1 MNTETL
7 FIALIILAIG
17 LGYAIFQINSI
28 KHYLVL
34 VDEAFA
40 SYDKQITSNQ
50 KTIKIL
56 ADKLG
61 DYDKNLSTIRHS
73 ISLQTET
80 LKEKIATME
89 ERWLILA
96 DDRITSIPKTNK
108 EWFDAKQIT
117 QQPIQKTWKA
127 PKNSQTKQSLI
138 ATTHESEEDDSDDEG
153 DGTNQDFSE
162 IDNQQFE
169 KLLNMKSHGNKN
181 VYYHPSKSSAR
192 SPY

>member
-7 FIALIILAIG
+7 FIVLIVFAIG
-17 LGYAIFQINSI
+17 IGYTIFQINTI
-28 KHYLVL
+28 KSYLIL
-34 VDEAFA
+34 VDEVLATYEKNF
-40 SYDKQITSNQ
+40 STHQ
-50 KTIKIL
+50 KSIKAL
-56 ADKLG
+56 SDKLN
-61 DYDKNLSTIRHS
+61 DCEKNLSSIRHS
-73 ISLQTET
+73 MSLQTET

-108 EWFDAKQIT
+108 EWYEAKIIM

-127 PKNSQTKQSLI
+127 PKNSQTKKSLI
-138 ATTHESEEDDSDDEG
+138 TTTHESDEDEDDSDG

-162 IDNQQFE
+162 IDNTNFE
-169 KLLNMKSHGNKN
+169 KLLNTKSHGNKN
-181 VYYHPSKSSAR
+181 VYYHPSKSSVR

>member
-1 MNTETL
+1 MNINTL
-7 FIALIILAIG
+7 YIILALLAICIG
-17 LGYAIFQINSI
+17 YTIYQINSI
-28 KHYLVL
+28 KNYLVL
-34 VDEAFA
+34 ADEAFA

-61 DYDKNLSTIRHS
+61 DNEKNLSSIRHS
-73 ISLQTET
+73 MSLQTET
-80 LKEKIATME
+80 LKEKIATLE
-89 ERWLILA
+89 ERWEILA
-96 DDRITSIPKTNK
+96 DERITSIPKNNK
-108 EWFDAKQIT
+108 EWYDAKQIT

-127 PKNSQTKQSLI
+127 PKNSQTKSSLI
-138 ATTHESEEDDSDDEG
+138 STTHESDEEDDSDG

-169 KLLNMKSHGNKN
+169 KLLNTKSHSHKN
-181 VYYHPSKSSAR
+181 VYHPSKSSAR

>member
-7 FIALIILAIG
+7 SIALIILAIG
-17 LGYAIFQINSI
+17 LGYAIFQINTI
-28 KHYLVL
+28 KNYFVL
-34 VDEAFA
+34 VDEALATYEKNFA
-40 SYDKQITSNQ
+40 THQ
-50 KTIKIL
+50 KSIKAL
-56 ADKLG
+56 SDKLS
-61 DYDKNLSTIRHS
+61 DYEKNLSTIRHS

-80 LKEKIATME
+80 LKEKIATLE
-89 ERWLILA
+89 ERWEILA
-96 DDRITSIPKTNK
+96 DERITSIPKNNK

-138 ATTHESEEDDSDDEG
+138 KASHESDEEDDSDG

-169 KLLNMKSHGNKN
+169 KLLNTKSHGNKN
-181 VYYHPSKSSAR
+181 IYHPSKSSAR

>member
-17 LGYAIFQINSI
+17 IGYAIFQINSI
-28 KHYLVL
+28 KNYLIL
-34 VDEAFA
+34 VDEALATYEKNF
-40 SYDKQITSNQ
+40 TTHQ
-50 KTIKIL
+50 KSIKAL
-56 ADKLG
+56 SDKLS
-61 DYDKNLSTIRHS
+61 DYEKNLSSIRHS

-80 LKEKIATME
+80 LKEKIATLE
-89 ERWLILA
+89 ERWIILA
-96 DDRITSIPKTNK
+96 DERITSIPKNNK

-138 ATTHESEEDDSDDEG
+138 STTHDSEEDDSDG

-169 KLLNMKSHGNKN
+169 KLLNTKSHGNKN

>member
-7 FIALIILAIG
+7 YIALIILAIG
-17 LGYAIFQINSI
+17 LGYAIFQINTI
-28 KHYLVL
+28 KNYFVL
-34 VDEAFA
+34 VDEALATYEKNFA
-40 SYDKQITSNQ
+40 THQ
-50 KTIKIL
+50 KSIKAL
-56 ADKLG
+56 SDKLS
-61 DYDKNLSTIRHS
+61 DYEKNLSSIRHS
-73 ISLQTET
+73 MSLQIET
-80 LKEKIATME
+80 FKEKIATME

-138 ATTHESEEDDSDDEG
+138 KASHESDEEDDSDG

-169 KLLNMKSHGNKN
+169 KLLNTKSHGNKN
-181 VYYHPSKSSAR
+181 IYHPSKSSAR

>member
-7 FIALIILAIG
+7 FITLIILAIG
-17 LGYAIFQINSI
+17 IGYAIFQINTI
-28 KHYLVL
+28 KNYFVL
-34 VDEAFA
+34 VDEALATYEKNFA
-40 SYDKQITSNQ
+40 THQ
-50 KTIKIL
+50 KSIKAL
-56 ADKLG
+56 SDKLS
-61 DYDKNLSTIRHS
+61 DYEKNLSSIRHS

-80 LKEKIATME
+80 LKEKIATLE
-89 ERWLILA
+89 ERWEILA
-96 DDRITSIPKTNK
+96 DERITSIPKNNK

-127 PKNSQTKQSLI
+127 QKNSQTKESLVK
-138 ATTHESEEDDSDDEG
+138 ASHESDDEDDSDG

-162 IDNQQFE
+162 MDNTNFE
-169 KLLNMKSHGNKN
+169 KLLNTKSHGNKN

>member
-1 MNTETL
+1 MNINTL
-7 FIALIILAIG
+7 YIILALLAICIG
-17 LGYAIFQINSI
+17 YTIYQINSI
-28 KHYLVL
+28 KNYLVL
-34 VDEAFA
+34 ADEAFA

-61 DYDKNLSTIRHS
+61 DNEKNLSSIRHS
-73 ISLQTET
+73 MSLQTET
-80 LKEKIATME
+80 LKEKIATLE
-89 ERWLILA
+89 ERWEILA
-96 DDRITSIPKTNK
+96 DERITSIPKNNK

-138 ATTHESEEDDSDDEG
+138 KASHDSEEDDSDG

-162 IDNQQFE
+162 MDNTNFE
-169 KLLNMKSHGNKN
+169 KLLNTKSHGNKN
-181 VYYHPSKSSAR
+181 IYHPSKSSAR

>member
-7 FIALIILAIG
+7 FIVLIVFAIG
-17 LGYAIFQINSI
+17 IGYTIFQINTI
-28 KHYLVL
+28 KSYLIL
-34 VDEAFA
+34 VDEVLATYEKNF
-40 SYDKQITSNQ
+40 STHQ
-50 KTIKIL
+50 KSIKAL
-56 ADKLG
+56 SDKLN
-61 DYDKNLSTIRHS
+61 DCEKNLSSIRHFM
-73 ISLQTET
+73 SLQIET
-80 LKEKIATME
+80 FKEKIATME

-138 ATTHESEEDDSDDEG
+138 KASHESDEEDDSDG

-162 IDNQQFE
+162 MDNTNFE
-169 KLLNMKSHGNKN
+169 KLLNTKSHSHKN
-181 VYYHPSKSSAR
+181 VYYHPSKSSNT
-192 SPY
+192 PH

>member
-28 KHYLVL
+28 KSYLIL
-34 VDEAFA
+34 VDEALATYEKNF
-40 SYDKQITSNQ
+40 STHQ
-50 KTIKIL
+50 KSIKAL
-56 ADKLG
+56 SDKLS
-61 DYDKNLSTIRHS
+61 DYEKNLSSIRHS

-80 LKEKIATME
+80 LKEKIATLE
-89 ERWLILA
+89 ERWEILA
-96 DDRITSIPKTNK
+96 DERITSIPKNNK

-127 PKNSQTKQSLI
+127 PKNSQTKESLVK
-138 ATTHESEEDDSDDEG
+138 ASHDSEEDDSDG

-169 KLLNMKSHGNKN
+169 KLLNTKSHGNKN
-181 VYYHPSKSSAR
+181 IYHPSKSSAR

>member
-7 FIALIILAIG
+7 SIAFIILAIG
-17 LGYAIFQINSI
+17 IGYAIFQINTI
-28 KHYLVL
+28 KNYFVL
-34 VDEAFA
+34 VDEALATYEKNF
-40 SYDKQITSNQ
+40 STHQ
-50 KTIKIL
+50 KSIKAIS
-56 ADKLG
+56 DKLS
-61 DYDKNLSTIRHS
+61 DYEKNLSSIRHS

-80 LKEKIATME
+80 LKEKIATLE
-89 ERWLILA
+89 ERWEILA
-96 DDRITSIPKTNK
+96 DERITSIPKNNK

-138 ATTHESEEDDSDDEG
+138 KASHESDEEDDSDG
-153 DGTNQDFSE
+153 DGTNPDFSE

-169 KLLNMKSHGNKN
+169 KLLNTKSHGNKN
-181 VYYHPSKSSAR
+181 IYHPSKSSAR

>member
-7 FIALIILAIG
+7 FIVLIVFAISI
-17 LGYAIFQINSI
+17 GYTIFQINTI
-28 KHYLVL
+28 KNYLIL
-34 VDEAFA
+34 VDEALATYEKNFA
-40 SYDKQITSNQ
+40 THQ
-50 KTIKIL
+50 KSIKAL
-56 ADKLG
+56 SDKLG
-61 DYDKNLSTIRHS
+61 DYEKNLSSIRHS
-73 ISLQTET
+73 MSLQTET

-96 DDRITSIPKTNK
+96 DDRITSIPKNNK

-127 PKNSQTKQSLI
+127 PKNSQTKESLVK
-138 ATTHESEEDDSDDEG
+138 ASHDSEEDDSDG

-169 KLLNMKSHGNKN
+169 KLLNTKKHSHKN
-181 VYYHPSKSSAR
+181 VYYHPSKSSNT
-192 SPY
+192 PH

>member
-7 FIALIILAIG
+7 SIAIIILAIG
-17 LGYAIFQINSI
+17 LGYAIFQINTI
-28 KHYLVL
+28 KNYFVL
-34 VDEAFA
+34 VDEALATYEKNFA
-40 SYDKQITSNQ
+40 THQ
-50 KTIKIL
+50 KSIKAL
-56 ADKLG
+56 SDKLN
-61 DYDKNLSTIRHS
+61 DCEKNLSSIRHS

-108 EWFDAKQIT
+108 EWYDAKQIT

-138 ATTHESEEDDSDDEG
+138 KASHESDEEDDSDG

-162 IDNQQFE
+162 MDNTNFE
-169 KLLNMKSHGNKN
+169 KLLNTKSHGNKN
-181 VYYHPSKSSAR
+181 IYHPSKSSAR

>member
-7 FIALIILAIG
+7 SIALIILALGI
-17 LGYAIFQINSI
+17 GYAIFQINTI
-28 KHYLVL
+28 KNYFVL
-34 VDEAFA
+34 VDEALATYEKNFA
-40 SYDKQITSNQ
+40 THQ
-50 KTIKIL
+50 KSIKAL
-56 ADKLG
+56 SDKLS
-61 DYDKNLSTIRHS
+61 DYEKNLSSIRHS
-73 ISLQTET
+73 MSLQIET
-80 LKEKIATME
+80 FKEKIATME

-138 ATTHESEEDDSDDEG
+138 KASHESDEEDDSDG
-153 DGTNQDFSE
+153 DGTNPDFSE
-162 IDNQQFE
+162 MDNTNFE
-169 KLLNMKSHGNKN
+169 KLLNTKSHGNKN
-181 VYYHPSKSSAR
+181 DYYHPSKSSAR

>member
-1 MNTETL
+1 MNTQTL

-28 KHYLVL
+28 KSYLIL
-34 VDEAFA
+34 VDEALATYEKNFA
-40 SYDKQITSNQ
+40 THQ
-50 KTIKIL
+50 KSFKAL
-56 ADKLG
+56 SDKLS
-61 DYDKNLSTIRHS
+61 DYEKNLSTIRHS
-73 ISLQTET
+73 MSLQIET
-80 LKEKIATME
+80 FKEKIATME

-138 ATTHESEEDDSDDEG
+138 KASHESDEEDDSDG
-153 DGTNQDFSE
+153 DGTNPDFSE
-162 IDNQQFE
+162 MDNTNFE
-169 KLLNMKSHGNKN
+169 KLLNTKSHGNKN
-181 VYYHPSKSSAR
+181 IYHPSKSSAR

>member
-56 ADKLG
+56 ADKLS
-61 DYDKNLSTIRHS
+61 DYEKNLSSIRHS
-73 ISLQTET
+73 ISLQTDT
-80 LKEKIATME
+80 LKEKIATLE
-89 ERWLILA
+89 ERWEILA
-96 DDRITSIPKTNK
+96 DERITSIPKNNK

-138 ATTHESEEDDSDDEG
+138 KASHESDEEDDSDG

-162 IDNQQFE
+162 MDNTNFE
-169 KLLNMKSHGNKN
+169 KLLNTKSHGNKN
-181 VYYHPSKSSAR
+181 IYHPSKSSAR

>member
-7 FIALIILAIG
+7 FIAIIILALGI
-17 LGYAIFQINSI
+17 GYAIFQINSI
-28 KHYLVL
+28 KNYLVL

-40 SYDKQITSNQ
+40 TYDKHIASHQ

-61 DYDKNLSTIRHS
+61 DNEKNLSSVRHS
-73 ISLQTET
+73 MSINIET
-80 LKEKIATME
+80 LKEKIATLE
-89 ERWLILA
+89 ERWEILA
-96 DDRITSIPKTNK
+96 DERITSIPKNNK

-138 ATTHESEEDDSDDEG
+138 KASHESDEEDDSDG

-162 IDNQQFE
+162 MDNTNFE
-169 KLLNMKSHGNKN
+169 KLLNTKSHGNKN
-181 VYYHPSKSSAR
+181 IYHPSKSSAR

>member
-7 FIALIILAIG
+7 SIALIIFTLG
-17 LGYAIFQINSI
+17 LGYAIFQINTI
-28 KHYLVL
+28 KNYLVL
-34 VDEAFA
+34 ADEAFA

-56 ADKLG
+56 ADKLS
-61 DYDKNLSTIRHS
+61 DYEKNLSTIRHS

-80 LKEKIATME
+80 LKEKIATLE
-89 ERWLILA
+89 ERWEILA
-96 DDRITSIPKTNK
+96 DERITSIPKNNK

-138 ATTHESEEDDSDDEG
+138 KASHESDEEDDSDG

-169 KLLNMKSHGNKN
+169 KLLNTKSHSHKN
-181 VYYHPSKSSAR
+181 VYYHPSKSSNT
-192 SPY
+192 PH